1 MTGLQRHAPVRH
13 RWLQI
18 LIAVGLIA
26 GWGGHGAGQVT
37 PAVIHDAGV
46 YFPDEPGNEWRY
58 RGRITEGT
66 VNRVKDTTFVN
77 VSTVMGEE
85 KKDGVRIMVFHD
97 TNPGNQPPVDSYY
110 LRDVAGI
117 RYYGSKPGTNLERQ
131 LIPYQVVRFP
141 LEVPS
146 SFQQLDRKNL
156 NLSLDID
163 HDNQAETVDVEATM
177 TVHERESVTVPLG
190 TYDNAIRLESH
201 MRLLVHLSRDGTDV
215 YGSDTLTAW
224 FVKDIGLVR
233 YTERQMMPTMEAGER
248 RLIEITEELE
258 AATLQGGSVVL
269 SRRRL
274 PTHGVPVR
282 APLDE
287 ARPYSP
293 FPVRH
298 GAPHP

>member
-1 MTGLQRHAPVRH
+1 MTRLQRETPVRH
-13 RWLQI
+13 RWLQA
-18 LIAVGLIA
+18 LIAVGLIV
-26 GWGGHGAGQVT
+26 GWVGHGVGQVT

-66 VNRVKDTTFVN
+66 VDRIQDTTFVN
-77 VSTVMGEE
+77 VSTVTGQEQ
-85 KKDGVRIMVFHD
+85 KDGVSVMVFHD

-117 RYYGSKPGTNLERQ
+117 RYYGSKPGTGLERQ
-131 LIPYQVVRFP
+131 LIPYQIVRFP

-163 HDNQAETVDVEATM
+163 HDNLAETVDVEATV
-177 TVHERESVTVPLG
+177 TIHGRESVTVPLG

-201 MRLLVHLSRDGTDV
+201 MRLFVHLSRDGTDV

-224 FVKDIGLVR
+224 FVKDIGLVK
-233 YTERQMMPTMEAGER
+233 YIERQLIPTMEAGKR

-258 AATLQGGSVVL
+258 AATLQGGNVVL
-269 SRRRL
+269 GRHRI
-274 PTHGVPVR
+274 PTDGVPVR
-282 APLDE
+282 VPHWMKNSRTVPSLSAPT
-287 ARPYSP
+287 A
-293 FPVRH
+293 H
-298 GAPHP
+298 H